1 SSGRELE
8 EQPSFREE
16 NDGTE
21 EQLGDVEQE
30 LQFEEPGMTMDSTD
44 DASQEFEATHDVTQP
59 ATPLQESSTLIPGT
73 FPPSPTLAL
82 RALPAEEVPSKSSP
96 SDVPMSP
103 VKLETRVASIGSTIR
118 RPRSLIDIAL
128 AMQLRPGLGAG
139 ADPAWM

>member
-16 NDGTE
+16 TDGTE
-21 EQLGDVEQE
+21 EQLGDVDEE
-30 LQFEEPGMTMDSTD
+30 LQFEEPGMTIDSTN
-44 DASQEFEATHDVTQP
+44 DASQEATHDVTQP

-82 RALPAEEVPSKSSP
+82 GALPAEEVPSKSSP
-96 SDVPMSP
+96 LDVPMTP
-103 VKLETRVASIGSTIR
+103 VKLETRVASIGPTIR